1 MSTDA
6 TPSWSGYIF
15 QGEVALCKALEEINK
30 LLGNDIPDT
39 YCLKLEED
47 EDFSITTNI
56 WEAFQ
61 VKAYGIHNYAK
72 YSKAWDD
79 MMRRFPDNAERNFL
93 YLHKSDIEL
102 NKFNVTLEQERL
114 EENVLSGVY
123 TLENITTK
131 IDDAI
136 KVLHPKLN
144 NSDVEL
150 KRNYCCYKICSAI
163 KERHRT
169 KTVKS
174 FSLNEIRE
182 WILNSDL
189 AFNDEIAWLS
199 IIKNFFKTIRDCI
212 EQYDENDD
220 VESKLKQK
228 LIRYLEEINDLPSD
242 DIKVLIKDRI
252 NAHKLLDKDI
262 KVENL
267 TSYLSEEGMKEIII
281 KCFEDIIMDPFFKD
295 LTYNY
300 NENNY
305 QLSLINI
312 SIDENSRTH
321 QKKKLYEFC
330 SNIENN
336 NLSKINTIVTQNL
349 NLEKEQVKDV
359 LRNIMQPNFELE
371 TGLDITDK
379 RFEFEF
385 KSVENSIREINNG

>member
-1 MSTDA
+1 MGTDA

-30 LLGNDIPDT
+30 LSGNDIPSA
-39 YCLKLEED
+39 YCLKLEQD
-47 EDFSITTNI
+47 EDFSITTNV
-56 WEAFQ
+56 WEVFQ
-61 VKAYGIHNYAK
+61 VKAYGTHHYPK
-72 YSKAWDD
+72 YSKAWND
-79 MMRRFPDNAERNFL
+79 MMTRFPNNAERNFL

-114 EENVLSGVY
+114 EANVLSGVY
-123 TLENITTK
+123 TLENIATK

-136 KVLHPKLN
+136 KVLHPRLN

-212 EQYDENDD
+212 AEYNENDD

-242 DIKVLIKDRI
+242 DIKILIKDRI

-262 KVENL
+262 KVENF
-267 TSYLSEEGMKEIII
+267 TNYFSEEGMREIII

-321 QKKKLYEFC
+321 KKKKLYEFC
-330 SNIENN
+330 ANIENN

-359 LRNIMQPNFELE
+359 LRNIMQPNFEVE
-371 TGLDITDK
+371 MGLDITDK